1 MTLQA
6 EDFRRLFQSNGC
18 VVQVGGSDQWG
29 NITAGVELIRRTL
42 REEAVRGRCERVPY
56 YYYHSLRFLF
66 FVAEGVLAK
75 SIAAK

>member
-6 EDFRRLFQSNGC
+6 EDFRRLFQSSGC

-42 REEAVRGRCERVPY
+42 REEAVRLSTHAPVLYHGERA
-56 YYYHSLRFLF
+56 SEQ
-66 FVAEGVLAK
+66 AGV
-75 SIAAK
+75 